1 MHQSISIDANQG
13 RGAITEEEKIMK
25 ERKKFTKTLM
35 LVSLL
40 LFVSTNL
47 LAFRGHGEG
56 NGGDHVRATFIKAG
70 EVVLNYL
77 VASEQG
83 LQLLID
89 HKLDLEGLRQTL
101 SIDVITTESGPIW
114 DNGGALVDAIGAPG
128 KIILDRDR
136 WFEHFEKD
144 RDIYYLVFH
153 EMLRAAAINDDNYVI
168 SQYLNPLQVG
178 FKIVTHIGDKF
189 LLIDDEL
196 LASVINSEEIA
207 INGTGCP
214 QGHAGSAAIFAD
226 FDYERNILDIYPKNY
241 MLKNGISGSSTILRK
256 SCSLAIPIKVPANTR
271 LVISQIDIGQKFDLA
286 TEGEFS
292 NLKLEAFTAG
302 AHAPTMSKRVV
313 ATNDGLQGRSLLRR
327 NEVLVSKC
335 GAQDILRINTSFMLG
350 VLDEE
355 SSSWASVDRITL
367 YLKLES
373 CPIKR

>member
-1 MHQSISIDANQG
+1 LHQSISIDANQG

>member
-1 MHQSISIDANQG
+1 
-13 RGAITEEEKIMK
+13 
-25 ERKKFTKTLM
+25 
-35 LVSLL
+35 
-40 LFVSTNL
+40 
-47 LAFRGHGEG
+47 
-56 NGGDHVRATFIKAG
+56 VRATFIKAG